1 MSCAYQ
7 ISPRQTQTLLIMI
20 ASFPFKD
27 YQCQYCA
34 YHHALF
40 RITKREANL
49 EDERQ
54 AEGTELSVHCL
65 HRAGEERGKPPR
77 KGLPRHAEFVRW
89 RLHCIWFMRARR

>member
-77 KGLPRHAEFVRW
+77 RVCLDTPSSLAA
-89 RLHCIWFMRARR
+89 CIWFMRARR